1 VAWGGGASRRPFR
14 MLQSYLSG
22 AVEVTA
28 SDGQSRRF
36 GPGSLLLLE
45 DTRGQGHSTRIL
57 DEDVVMLVTQ
67 LAGAAPGA

>member
-1 VAWGGGASRRPFR
+1 

-22 AVEVTA
+22 TVEVTA

-36 GPGSLLLLE
+36 GPGSLVLLE

-57 DEDVVMLVTQ
+57 DEDVVMLVTR
-67 LAGAAPGA
+67 LAGTEPGAWQASHLGCLSTG